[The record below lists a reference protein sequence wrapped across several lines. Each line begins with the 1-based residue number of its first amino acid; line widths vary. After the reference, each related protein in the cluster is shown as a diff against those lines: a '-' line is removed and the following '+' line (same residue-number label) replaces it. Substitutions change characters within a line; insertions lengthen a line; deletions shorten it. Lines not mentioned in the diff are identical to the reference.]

1 MNDGKDSRN
10 WGKEQRLGRGRC
22 WLDPASSR
30 SPNKWPKELQHLVL
44 LGWLFLLKS
53 PLLLRNQGPQGSP
66 SAWIFTCCP
75 SVAFR
80 GLE

>member
-10 WGKEQRLGRGRC
+10 WREEQRPGWGPR

-30 SPNKWPKELQHLVL
+30 SPNKWPEELHFVL

-53 PLLLRNQGPQGSP
+53 QLLLRNQGPQGSP
-66 SAWIFTCCP
+66 SAQTFTCCP
-75 SVAFR
+75 SVA
-80 GLE
+80 LVVV